1 VNIPK
6 ISPER
11 FLSHPTSIIP
21 RVPTSTTL
29 HDIRPIAAL
38 FDMRA
43 DFIHSHAHGSGHIN
57 DTYCATFD
65 QAGQRVR
72 YVVQRI
78 NHNVFRQP
86 ELLMENIDRV
96 TRHALA
102 TLKATDHPE
111 AHRRTLT
118 CIPSLEGKAYAVDAD
133 GNYWRVYPFIEGARG
148 YDELETNE
156 QAYQAA
162 RAFGEFQ
169 KLAATLGG
177 GRLHETIPDFHHTPK
192 RLEALEAAIA
202 LDSAGRAAE
211 CAAEIEFARA
221 RAADCSRVIDLI
233 ATGEIPERVVHND
246 TKLNNVLLD
255 DATAEGVCVID
266 LDTTMPGSV
275 LYDFGDMVRTATPT
289 SREDDPDPAGIRVRL
304 DRFEAL
310 VTGYLSS
317 ATFLTEAELAHLAFS
332 GRLITLEVG
341 IRFLTD
347 YLSGDVY
354 FKIKR
359 RAHNLDRCRNQFAF
373 VGALEREMGAM
384 EEIVARHTS
393 ATPSLAGT
401 FPAA

>member
-1 VNIPK
+1 VSALPA
-6 ISPER
+6 
-11 FLSHPTSIIP
+11 
-21 RVPTSTTL
+21 L
-29 HDIRPIAAL
+29 HDIRAIAAR

-43 DFIHSHAHGSGHIN
+43 DFIHAHPHGSGHIN

-78 NHNVFRQP
+78 NHNVFKQP
-86 ELLMENIDRV
+86 LRLMENIDRV

-102 TLKATDHPE
+102 TLQAEGSPE
-111 AHRRTLT
+111 AYRRTLT
-118 CIPSLEGKAYAVDAD
+118 CIPSLEGKPCATDAA
-133 GNYWRVYPFIEGARG
+133 GNFWRVYPFIEGARG

-156 QAYQAA
+156 QAWQAA

-177 GRLHETIPDFHHTPK
+177 ERLHETIPDFHHTPK
-192 RLEALEAAIA
+192 RLAALEAAIA

-211 CAAEIEFARA
+211 VAAEIAFARA
-221 RAADCSRVIDLI
+221 RAADCSRITSLI
-233 ATGEIPERVVHND
+233 EAGLIPERIAHND

-289 SREDDPDPAGIRVRL
+289 SREDDPDPANISVRL
-304 DRFEAL
+304 DRFAAL
-310 VTGYLSS
+310 VRGYLSS
-317 ATFLTEAELAHLAFS
+317 ATFLTAAERENLAFS
-332 GRLITLEVG
+332 GKLITLEVG

-373 VGALEREMGAM
+373 VKAIENSMEAM
-384 EEIVARHTS
+384 EEIVKRES
-393 ATPSLAGT
+393 
-401 FPAA
+401 

>member
-1 VNIPK
+1 VSLPAD
-6 ISPER
+6 
-11 FLSHPTSIIP
+11 
-21 RVPTSTTL
+21 L
-29 HDIRPIAAL
+29 HDIRTISAL

-43 DFIHSHAHGSGHIN
+43 DFIHAHPHGSGHIN

-78 NHNVFRQP
+78 NHHVFKEP
-86 ELLMENIDRV
+86 LKLMENIDRV

-102 TLKATDHPE
+102 TLKKTENPQAY
-111 AHRRTLT
+111 RRTLT
-118 CIPSLEGKAYAVDAD
+118 CIPALDGRPCATDAD

-148 YDELETNE
+148 YDELETDE
-156 QAYQAA
+156 QAWQAA

-177 GRLHETIPDFHHTPK
+177 ERLHETILDFHHTPK
-192 RLEALEAAIA
+192 RLEALESAIA
-202 LDSAGRAAE
+202 RDAAGRAKDV
-211 CAAEIEFARA
+211 AAEIEFARSHA
-221 RAADCSRVIDLI
+221 DDCSRIVDLME
-233 ATGEIPERVVHND
+233 TGVIPERIVHND

-289 SREDDPDPAGIRVRL
+289 SREDDPDPMGVGVRL

-310 VTGYLSS
+310 VRGYLSS
-317 ATFLTEAELAHLAFS
+317 ATFLTPAECANLAFS
-332 GRLITLEVG
+332 GKLITLEVG

-347 YLSGDVY
+347 YLDGDVY

-359 RAHNLDRCRNQFAF
+359 RGHNLDRCRNQFAF
-373 VGALEREMGAM
+373 VSALERDMAVM
-384 EEIVARHTS
+384 EEIVAKNCEV
-393 ATPSLAGT
+393 GM
-401 FPAA
+401 AAVVA